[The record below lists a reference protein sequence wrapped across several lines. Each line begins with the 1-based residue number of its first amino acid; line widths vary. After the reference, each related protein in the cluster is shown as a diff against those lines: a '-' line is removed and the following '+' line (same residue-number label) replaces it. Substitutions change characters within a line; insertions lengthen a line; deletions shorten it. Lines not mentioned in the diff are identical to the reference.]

1 MENFFS
7 LFPSLSLLPRVS
19 SLTWLVFLFKV
30 HNARRVSY
38 SSSTAACRY
47 TKLNLCW
54 RNAEARREVYSR
66 KTFKLKEKN
75 STFTFAKHETGK
87 RCGGDFASLGGRW
100 RSEDWYERRRKQT
113 SIKTSRHEFSPP
125 RVAPTPCSKRRFTR
139 IRRCDKS
146 NKNKSVECDIYEE
159 RFS

>member
-54 RNAEARREVYSR
+54 RNAEARREVCSR

-87 RCGGDFASLGGRW
+87 RCGGDYASLGGRW

-113 SIKTSRHEFSPP
+113 SIKTSRHEFPPP
-125 RVAPTPCSKRRFTR
+125 RAASNSLLQATFHSYPAMRQKQQKQ
-139 IRRCDKS
+139 IRRMW
-146 NKNKSVECDIYEE
+146 YGE